1 MFWFF
6 FFFKQKT
13 AYELR
18 ISDWSSDVCS
28 SDLSDRINS
37 CVRCGKTAPEP
48 ARALCSDSWYR
59 TTWSFHMRRQASRW
73 ARVPA
78 PCETA
83 YQAPRPRQR
92 AGQNGQARPPIESS
106 ITGYGHTRQNR
117 LPDQLGGLTWL
128 ASANHL
134 PLAHDRWHPPHATN
148 RS

>member
-59 TTWSFHMRRQASRW
+59 TTWSFHMRRQESRW

-92 AGQNGQARPPIESS
+92 DRKSVVEGKSVSVRVDPGGRRIIKKKKKNS
-106 ITGYGHTRQNR
+106 ITHY
-117 LPDQLGGLTWL
+117 
-128 ASANHL
+128 
-134 PLAHDRWHPPHATN
+134 
-148 RS
+148 